1 MPCANAL
8 HIQRSR
14 IYVSVGKSEG
24 DMDYSDFS
32 KLSGILRADLR
43 EARKAKSPSSACLF
57 QMIQAFQDYSARER
71 PKTYK
76 SFVEFAAAYHPIYE
90 VPFSSEMTTARAEVG
105 RKCED
110 AKKAH
115 AGDFVTLMLFYQ
127 WTRTRS
133 QFEEFMESA
142 RDLDPFVAY
151 FLKGGKGRE
160 NASKRGVMKR
170 IDINSRVPINLID
183 WEIANRRVEQEK
195 KERTNK
201 ISFYNLFIDSVP
213 DQAMFFEDLTHL
225 SVCSTLVTTVEPFGA
240 LKNLQVLDCS
250 YIQLDS
256 LNGLSVSNLEQLFC
270 GVTNVEDIA
279 ILKDAHKLKR
289 LYMGSTYIADLSPLR
304 NCPELEFLSCEDTNV
319 SSLDGLENCTKLNYV
334 DCSDTGIRNLDPIA
348 ALPNLEDV
356 IFNGCHI
363 DASLERLCSLPSLK
377 KLIFFQGT
385 AEGIPTDVLSRESYE
400 NCLSRLREFYRQ
412 RRKLDSS
419 V

>member
-1 MPCANAL
+1 
-8 HIQRSR
+8 
-14 IYVSVGKSEG
+14 
-24 DMDYSDFS
+24 MDYSDFK
-32 KLSGILRADLR
+32 KLSEILREDLR
-43 EARKAKSPSSACLF
+43 TARIGKAGKSACLF
-57 QMIQAFQDYSARER
+57 RMIESFQDYSARER
-71 PKTYK
+71 PKTYQ
-76 SFVEFAAAYHPIYE
+76 SFVEFARDHYADYH
-90 VPFSSEMTTARAEVG
+90 VPFDSIDAVARAQVG
-105 RKCED
+105 KKCDD
-110 AKKAH
+110 AKRAF
-115 AGDFVTLMLFYQ
+115 AGDFVAVMLFYQ
-127 WTRTRS
+127 WSRTRS
-133 QFEEFMESA
+133 QFEDFMDGA
-142 RDLDPFVAY
+142 RDLDPFISY
-151 FLKGGKGRE
+151 FLKGGEGRE

-213 DQAMFFEDLTHL
+213 DQAMYFEGMTHL

-289 LYMGSTYIADLSPLR
+289 LYMGSTYIADLTPLR

-319 SSLDGLENCTKLNYV
+319 SSLEGLEGCEKLNYI
-334 DCSDTGIRNLDPIA
+334 DCSDTTIGNLDPIA

-356 IFNGCHI
+356 ILNGCYI
-363 DASLERLCSLPSLK
+363 DASLERLCDLPSLK
-377 KLIFFQGT
+377 KLIFFQGS
-385 AEGIPTDVLSRESYE
+385 AAGIPADILSRESYE
-400 NCLSRLREFYRQ
+400 NCLSRIREFYRQ
-412 RRKLDSS
+412 RRKLAAIA
-419 V
+419 

>member
-1 MPCANAL
+1 
-8 HIQRSR
+8 
-14 IYVSVGKSEG
+14 
-24 DMDYSDFS
+24 MDYSDFK
-32 KLSGILRADLR
+32 KLSGILRAELR
-43 EARKAKSPSSACLF
+43 DARDAKSSANACLF
-57 QMIQAFQDYSARER
+57 KMIHSFQDYSARER
-71 PKTYK
+71 PLKYK
-76 SFVEFAAAYHPIYE
+76 SFVEFARTHHSDYKVAFH
-90 VPFSSEMTTARAEVG
+90 SEMDIARTQVG

-110 AKKAH
+110 AKKSH
-115 AGDFVTLMLFYQ
+115 AGDFVALMLFYQ

-133 QFEEFMESA
+133 QFEEFMESG
-142 RDLDPFVAY
+142 RHLDPFVAY
-151 FLKGGKGRE
+151 FLKSGEGRE

-213 DQAMFFEDLTHL
+213 DHAMHFEGLTHL
-225 SVCSTLVTTVEPFGA
+225 SVCSTLVTTVEPFGV

-256 LNGLSVSNLEQLFC
+256 LSGLSVSNLEQLYC

-279 ILKDAHKLKR
+279 ILKDARKLKR
-289 LYMGSTYIADLSPLR
+289 LLMGSTYIADLAPLQ

-334 DCSDTGIRNLDPIA
+334 DCSDTGIRNVDPIA
-348 ALPNLEDV
+348 GLPNLEDV
-356 IFNGCHI
+356 IFNGCHL
-363 DASLERLCSLPSLK
+363 DTSLERLCSLPSLK

-385 AEGIPTDVLSRESYE
+385 AEGIPADVLSRESYE

-412 RRKLDSS
+412 RRKLADSA
-419 V
+419 